1 MAAPWIIRSK
11 LSAPAQKSGIIYRRA
26 LVAWFARMQRHKLS
40 LLTAPP
46 GYGKTTTLSLFAQRH
61 PRTVWY
67 TLSSADEDPS
77 VFLQHLVAA
86 IGTCCVLGEG
96 EDPSAWLQGADLDRA
111 LLGIIHAMQ
120 SSAGFALVLDDFDCV
135 RDQREVLRLL
145 DSLITYSPQQVI
157 FALASRTRVHL
168 PCIPK
173 LRASGRLLRLDSEIF
188 RFSRE
193 DVAQLLRAEGV
204 HLGTGDLETVYELT
218 EGWPLGV
225 RIVAQYLASGATLS
239 DLRAKLAYRG
249 SELYEYLAQ
258 EVISKQPSE
267 VVSFMLASSPLPT
280 LEPALLDKVLGR
292 NDSQQML
299 EDLEERGLF
308 VSRLGEDK
316 LRYHPLVR
324 DYLLRQARAAGAR
337 VAEVARRAARY
348 YDTKGEPEHALEL
361 WLLGEDYDE
370 IYSMLARWAP
380 RWLREGHY
388 SRLLRAIESIPAP
401 RLEDYPELTYYKA
414 RALQAMGKLHTAF
427 ELYGEAARR
436 FEEEGD
442 GNWLSRALLGRA
454 SIYREKGQISRA
466 GDTYFRVL
474 SLLEPED
481 ISTRAEVVMMLG
493 ISDAASGLLGSAERR
508 LRDALELY
516 ELGEDADGQFH
527 VWNNLAQVVYLRR
540 GDFPRALEAASKA
553 RQIATELGADAYMA
567 GADATL
573 ATVLYMQG
581 DYARARQL
589 ADANYNLA
597 SRLGNQAEAIDAL
610 VVRAHTLRY
619 GSDRDKRAAKELYG
633 DVLNRMSILE
643 TNRHLAV
650 ESLLGLSSLH
660 RLLGDPKGAE
670 GYAQQAATTAERI
683 GHEWFRQVCQL
694 ELAAITAMMGHRQEA
709 TSKAS
714 ACLEWFRSCGDRYHQ
729 AHSLLLLAYL
739 EGEVEPMLKVVEEGG
754 YWALLSRERYFALP
768 LLVSALG
775 NAGTAE
781 AARRALLAMG
791 SEVLG
796 DAHNWLL
803 GDAADESQ
811 QGGMLLGSLIDDA
824 AKSATS
830 ASKLRS
836 LAEEALR
843 HMISRPPYTLYIQM
857 LGGFRVLRG
866 DEVVGERE
874 WRSTKTRILLQFLA
888 SHRGQMFPKD
898 RLLELLWPEMEPAA
912 ADNNFRFSLSILT
925 KVLEPQRPKG
935 APPYYIVRRNDAY
948 GLDMSADVVVD
959 TEEFEELVRQGKAAY
974 RRGLPGRDEAIEL
987 LRKAIDLYKG
997 DYLPE
1002 SLYDDWT
1009 SLERERLRELFFDA
1023 STHLCLLLLQN
1034 GEYDEV
1040 IKLAWRTVEMDPCR
1054 EESYR
1059 LLIRA
1064 YAEKGD
1070 RIAAI
1075 RAYKLCASNLQREL
1089 GVDPMPE
1096 TQEMYNRLRQI
1107 GY

>member
-1 MAAPWIIRSK
+1 MSAPWIIRSK
-11 LSAPAQKSGIIYRRA
+11 LNAPAPKAGIIYRKELA
-26 LVAWFARMQRHKLS
+26 PWFARMQKHKLS

-46 GYGKTTTLSLFAQRH
+46 GYGKTTTLSLFAQQN
-61 PRTVWY
+61 PRTSWY
-67 TLSSADEDPS
+67 TLSSADEDPG

-86 IGTCCVLGEG
+86 IIPHCPQVEEL
-96 EDPSAWLQGADLDRA
+96 SKSLRSLDLERV

-120 SSAGFALVLDDFDCV
+120 DSAGFTLVLDDFDFV

-157 FALASRTRVHL
+157 FALASRTRIHL

-173 LRASGRLLRLDSEIF
+173 LRATSALLRMDSEAL
-188 RFSRE
+188 RFSQDDIAR
-193 DVAQLLRAEGV
+193 LLRAEGV
-204 HLGTGDLETVYELT
+204 HLSANDLEAVYALT

-225 RIVAQYLASGATLS
+225 RIVAQYLVSGATPS

-258 EVISKQPSE
+258 EVISKQPPE
-267 VVSFMLASSPLPT
+267 VVSFMLESSPLPT
-280 LEPALLDKVLGR
+280 LEPALLDKVLER
-292 NDSQQML
+292 NDSQKML

-308 VSRLGEDK
+308 VSRTGEDR

-324 DYLLRQARAAGAR
+324 DYLLRQARASGSR
-337 VAEVARRAARY
+337 VREVARRAARY
-348 YDTKGEPEHALEL
+348 YDSKGEPEHALEL
-361 WLLGEDYDE
+361 WLLGEDYEE
-370 IYSMLARWAP
+370 IYGMLSRWAP

-388 SRLLRAIESIPAP
+388 SRLLRAIESIPTP
-401 RLEDYPELTYYKA
+401 RLEDYPELIYYKA
-414 RALQAMGKLHTAF
+414 RVLQAMGKLHTAF
-427 ELYGEAARR
+427 ELYGEAARQ

-481 ISTRAEVVMMLG
+481 IVTRAEVIMMLG
-493 ISDAASGLLGSAERR
+493 INDAASGLLGSAERR

-516 ELGEDADGQFH
+516 DLGEDADGQFH

-540 GDFPRALEAASKA
+540 GDFPSALEAASRA
-553 RQIATELGADAYMA
+553 RQIATELDADVYIANA
-567 GADATL
+567 NATL

-597 SRLGNQAEAIDAL
+597 SRLGNQAETIDAL

-619 GSDRDKRAAKELYG
+619 GSDRDKRAAKELYS
-633 DVLNRMSILE
+633 DVLNRMSTLE
-643 TNRHLAV
+643 TDRHLAL
-650 ESLLGLSSLH
+650 EALLGLSSLH

-670 GYAQQAATTAERI
+670 GYAQQAAATAERL
-683 GHEWFRQVCQL
+683 GHEWFRQVCLL
-694 ELAAITAMMGHRQEA
+694 ELASVLAMMNRREEA
-709 TSKAS
+709 IAMAS

-775 NAGTAE
+775 DEGTAE
-781 AARRALLAMG
+781 AAKRALLTMG
-791 SEVLG
+791 SDALG
-796 DAHNWLL
+796 GAHNWLL

-824 AKSATS
+824 AKSDTS
-830 ASKLRS
+830 VSKLRS

-843 HMISRPPYTLYIQM
+843 HMVSRPPYTLYIQM

-866 DEVVGERE
+866 DEAVGERE
-874 WRSTKTRILLQFLA
+874 WRSTKTRVLLQFLA
-888 SHRGQMFPKD
+888 SHRGQMFPKE
-898 RLLELLWPEMEPAA
+898 RLIELLWPDMEPTA

-935 APPYYIVRRNDAY
+935 APPYYIVRRNEAY
-948 GLDMSADVVVD
+948 GLDISADVVVD

-974 RRGLPGRDEAIEL
+974 RRGLPGRDEAIVL
-987 LRKAIDLYKG
+987 LRRALDLYKG

-1002 SLYDDWT
+1002 NLYDDWT
-1009 SLERERLRELFFDA
+1009 LLERERLRELFFDA
-1023 STHLCLLLLQN
+1023 STHLSLLLLLQG

-1040 IKLAWRTVEMDPCR
+1040 IKLAWRAVEMDPCR
-1054 EESYR
+1054 EEAYR

-1089 GVDPMPE
+1089 GMDPMPE
-1096 TQEMYNRLRQI
+1096 TQELYNRLRQI
-1107 GY
+1107 GR